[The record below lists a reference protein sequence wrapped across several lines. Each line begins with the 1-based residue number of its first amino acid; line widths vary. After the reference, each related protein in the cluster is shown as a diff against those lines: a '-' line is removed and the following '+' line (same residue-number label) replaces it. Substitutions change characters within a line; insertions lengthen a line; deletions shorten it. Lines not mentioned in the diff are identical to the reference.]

1 MTRKIQQVLL
11 PNMVNISKAKQED
24 ELTDKQR
31 KLVDTIVATGCTI
44 TEAAKTAGYSRGDGG
59 RVTASRTLRIPK
71 VQSYMMKQIANTVG
85 LGAVHASRKMVDLS
99 MNARSEYVQ
108 LEASK
113 DILDRVGIRAPDR
126 VQHTLDA
133 NLSVNIDLT

>member
-1 MTRKIQQVLL
+1 
-11 PNMVNISKAKQED
+11 MVNKSIAKTEND

-31 KLVDTIVATGCTI
+31 KLVDTIVATGCSI
-44 TEAAKTAGYSRGDGG
+44 TEAAKSAGYSTGDGG

-99 MNARSEYVQ
+99 MNA
-108 LEASK
+108 
-113 DILDRVGIRAPDR
+113 
-126 VQHTLDA
+126 
-133 NLSVNIDLT
+133 

>member
-1 MTRKIQQVLL
+1 
-11 PNMVNISKAKQED
+11 MVNISKAKQED

-44 TEAAKTAGYSRGDGG
+44 TEAAKTAGYSTGDGG

>member
-1 MTRKIQQVLL
+1 
-11 PNMVNISKAKQED
+11 MVNKSIAKTEND

-31 KLVDTIVATGCTI
+31 KLVDTIVATGCSI
-44 TEAAKTAGYSRGDGG
+44 TEAAKSAGYSTGDGG

-71 VQSYMMKQIANTVG
+71 VQNYMMKQIANTVG
-85 LGAVHASRKMVDLS
+85 LGAIHASRKMVDLS
-99 MNARSEYVQ
+99 QNARSEYVQ

-113 DILDRVGIRAPDR
+113 DILDRVGIRAPDK

>member
-1 MTRKIQQVLL
+1 
-11 PNMVNISKAKQED
+11 MVNISRAKQED

-99 MNARSEYVQ
+99 MHARSEYVQ

-113 DILDRVGIRAPDR
+113 DILDRVGIRAPER
-126 VQHTLDA
+126 IQHTVDA

>member
-1 MTRKIQQVLL
+1 
-11 PNMVNISKAKQED
+11 MVNKSIAKTEND

-31 KLVDTIVATGCTI
+31 KLVDTIVATGCSI
-44 TEAAKTAGYSRGDGG
+44 TEAAKSAGYSTGDGG

-71 VQSYMMKQIANTVG
+71 VQNYMMKQIANTVG
-85 LGAVHASRKMVDLS
+85 LGAIHASRKMVDLS
-99 MNARSEYVQ
+99 QNARSEYVQ

-113 DILDRVGIRAPDR
+113 DLLDRVGIRSPDM

>member
-1 MTRKIQQVLL
+1 
-11 PNMVNISKAKQED
+11 MVNKSIAKTEND

-31 KLVDTIVATGCTI
+31 KLVDTIVATGCSI
-44 TEAAKTAGYSRGDGG
+44 TEAAKSAGYSTGDGG

-113 DILDRVGIRAPDR
+113 DILDRVGIRAPDK

-133 NLSVNIDLT
+133 NLSVYIDLT

>member
-1 MTRKIQQVLL
+1 
-11 PNMVNISKAKQED
+11 MVNKSIAKTEND

-31 KLVDTIVATGCTI
+31 KLVDTIVATGCSI
-44 TEAAKTAGYSRGDGG
+44 TEAAKSAGYSTGDGG

-71 VQSYMMKQIANTVG
+71 VQNYMMKQIANTVG

-99 MNARSEYVQ
+99 QNARSEYVQ